1 MGKDLKMKRL
11 LFPAIALIL
20 VVGFVLV
27 LASPASSYDPNLK
40 LTIEKTVDFDG
51 DGIFHDSETNY
62 PGNTATWRIV
72 VTNESTCPPPT
83 GCTITGIMVT
93 DTNGMSFGPFTLE
106 QNESTPF
113 LEYTQVIDVCGPNQA
128 MAEGVYEW
136 ILAVGPP
143 PVTMEVPVGP
153 EYDDAEV
160 ICLTEGNGD
169 HPKDGVPVGIEIYST
184 NKAGLLAPWLIL
196 MILLIGGTG
205 WLLLIN
211 RRV

>member
-1 MGKDLKMKRL
+1 MKRL

-20 VVGFVLV
+20 VTGFALV
-27 LASPASSYDPNLK
+27 FASPASSYDPNLK

-51 DGIFHDSETNY
+51 DGVFHDSEKNY

-72 VTNESTCPPPT
+72 VTNDSTCAPP

-93 DTNGMSFGPFTLE
+93 DTNGMSFGPFTLG

-113 LEYTQVIDVCGPNQA
+113 LDYTQVIDVCGPNEA
-128 MAEGVYEW
+128 RAEGVYEW
-136 ILAVGPP
+136 ILDEGPP
-143 PVTMEVPVGP
+143 PLINEVPVGP
-153 EYDDAEV
+153 VYDDAQV

-169 HPKDGVPVGIEIYST
+169 HPRDGVVVGIDVYSMD
-184 NKAGLLAPWLIL
+184 KAGLLAPWLIL

-205 WLLLIN
+205 WLLLVN